1 MENSLAMEMLQ
12 ELKRS
17 SKRKD
22 VIIVILIIAFLLSN
36 VAWLMYESQ
45 FEEQTIQE
53 QTIENEEGLN
63 NANINQEIGEW

>member
-63 NANINQEIGEW
+63 NANINQEIGE

>member
-22 VIIVILIIAFLLSN
+22 IIIVILIIAFLLSN

-63 NANINQEIGEW
+63 NANINQEIGE